1 MSPLSKKF
9 LIPLIVF
16 IVLMIV
22 GVFLYVQYLKAEI
35 RSGTDFRMEEG
46 AF

>member
-9 LIPLIVF
+9 LIPLVVF
-16 IVLMIV
+16 IVLMIA

-35 RSGTDFRMEEG
+35 RSGAELEMGEVVL
-46 AF
+46 